1 MPGKA
6 IAYFFLG
13 FVSALAVVE
22 LTNGKPP
29 VKINHSV
36 NGYPIGYDYHFRPLF
51 YRSGVYHYNPYSRG
65 NNSGRRANTG
75 NDGENRGGG
84 SNNNTGTQSFNHTA
98 QERTESWGT
107 KN

>member
-13 FVSALAVVE
+13 FVSALAIIE
-22 LTNGKPP
+22 LTDGKPP
-29 VKINHSV
+29 VRV
-36 NGYPIGYDYHFRPLF
+36 NYYDVPLYRYNYNEIYPYGY
-51 YRSGVYHYNPYSRG
+51 YRYQHNPYSRG
-65 NNSGRRANTG
+65 NNSGVRSSSDETTGRSHSGNT
-75 NDGENRGGG
+75 
-84 SNNNTGTQSFNHTA
+84 NTFNHTA